1 MANFNSKRR
10 ATGKKF
16 KLAFAGWEEKLEELD
31 RLSHHGILEGTKEAL
46 EETYDVVTP
55 KIRNAMKKHHL
66 TGDTERSIVPKQLEV
81 SGTVVSIPIGF
92 DIDNGGLPSIW
103 LMYGTPTIQP
113 DKELYQ
119 AIFGHSTSSEVAH
132 VQYQAI
138 KRTIE
143 KYMG

>member
-1 MANFNSKRR
+1 MANFNSKAKR
-10 ATGKKF
+10 TGKKF
-16 KLAFAGWEEKLEELD
+16 GLAFAGWQEKLEELD

-66 TGDTERSIVPKQLEV
+66 TGETEGSIVPKQIEV
-81 SGTVVSIPIGF
+81 SGTTVSIPIGF
-92 DIDNGGLPSIW
+92 DIDNGGLPSVW
-103 LMYGTPTIQP
+103 LMYGTPTIAP
-113 DKELYQ
+113 DKQLYE